1 MSLEHYLTRN
11 VELIKVIQQKPNR
24 LQLMTWIHKN
34 ISFPGYEPA
43 VCFFELKD
51 EDTIIPRHIVGFDG
65 LTLEQLPPVK
75 LEENRP
81 ASNVLREMKLVV
93 YSEEELLGQ
102 NLILVKESQD
112 LNFRNSE
119 VTKWKSAAGIPIG
132 ANQGYSIL
140 FQIDV
145 TKVDFAFENLRIL
158 ESLLNAYE
166 SLVYSNS
173 TTESTNSLLGKNLT
187 KRQEE
192 ILSQIRSDKTN
203 LQIALDLGYSESL
216 IRQETM
222 IIYKK
227 LGVTGRKEIRETS

>member
-1 MSLEHYLTRN
+1 MLFRS
-11 VELIKVIQQKPNR
+11 
-24 LQLMTWIHKN
+24 
-34 ISFPGYEPA
+34 
-43 VCFFELKD
+43 
-51 EDTIIPRHIVGFDG
+51 
-65 LTLEQLPPVK
+65 
-75 LEENRP
+75 
-81 ASNVLREMKLVV
+81 KLVV